1 MTTAQNKKGFT
12 LIELLVV
19 IAIIGI
25 LAGIVLTS
33 LDTARK
39 KGRDAR
45 RIADIN
51 QLKLALELYYDTN
64 SQYPTPALLPSLVSD
79 GYISRIPTDPQSTAS
94 TPIQYSYAAL
104 QGASV
109 AICGS
114 FHLGATL
121 ESVGHSAL
129 LADVDAAAG
138 TICTSGGTDF
148 PGLAATCG
156 AVAGAVDGCYDVKP

>member
-1 MTTAQNKKGFT
+1 MTTAQFKKGFT

-51 QLKLALELYYDTN
+51 QLKLALELYYDSN
-64 SQYPTPALLPSLVSD
+64 SQYPTSPLSASTLVAD
-79 GYISRIPTDPQSTAS
+79 GYISRIPTDPQSTS
-94 TPIQYSYAAL
+94 GTTISYTYAGL
-104 QGASV
+104 QGATAS
-109 AICGS
+109 ICGS
-114 FHLGATL
+114 FHLGANL
-121 ESVGHSAL
+121 ETAGHSAL
-129 LADVDAAAG
+129 LADVDATAG
-138 TICTSGGTDF
+138 TVCTGGGTDF
-148 PGLAATCG
+148 AGAAPTCG
-156 AVAGAVDGCYDVKP
+156 AAAGVDGCYDVKP